1 MRASVQPLL
10 DKGADTIVLG
20 CTHYPFLADT
30 IRKVAGPD
38 VTIIDPAP
46 AVARHVVEVMEEDGV
61 LSAGQVAELSSDH
74 TGHSVFLSS
83 GPDDVLKR
91 MLSML

>member
-1 MRASVQPLL
+1 MQPLL

-30 IRKVAGPD
+30 IRKVTGPD
-38 VTIIDPAP
+38 VAIIDPAP

-61 LSAGQVAELSSDH
+61 MSAERVAELSSGPS
-74 TGHSVFLSS
+74 GHSVFLSS
-83 GPDDVLKR
+83 GPDEVLKR
-91 MLSML
+91 MVSRL